1 LNREVVARPV
11 LPYLTPMLDLTKLYL
26 FIFGVLTIAG
36 GVMGYVKARSVVSI
50 VAGGISG
57 VLLALAGYFVGTGKV
72 QLGLILGLVVSLAL
86 AGQFVGKFLKTHK
99 FMPAGMMSV
108 LSIIGLVLT
117 VASLIMR

>member
-1 LNREVVARPV
+1 
-11 LPYLTPMLDLTKLYL
+11 MLDLTKLYL

-50 VAGGISG
+50 VAGGICG
-57 VLLALAGYFVGTGKV
+57 ILLAAAGHFVGTGKV

-86 AGQFVGKFLKTHK
+86 AGQFVGKFLKTRK

-108 LSIIGLVLT
+108 LSVIGLVLT
-117 VASLIMR
+117 AASLIMK